1 MIKIVNPKF
10 LGEGL
15 SLYAF
20 RDVSSWNDLDRAKI
34 PVPLLKKFCERK
46 GIPYPL
52 DTKEERE
59 QQMRRAAASEGLAQ
73 QAAGAG
79 EVIGG
84 LTVAEVRQVM
94 ERHPALADVVKAT
107 AVMEAT
113 PEDRLQNSGKSPEE
127 VVEAN
132 LRRMAARNGWGSGRN
147 GELGGEQWKQLRTI
161 IFGLKQ
167 GGRPPAKTV

>member
-1 MIKIVNPKF
+1 MISIENPKF
-10 LGEGL
+10 LGEKL

-20 RDVSSWNDLDRAKI
+20 RDVHNWNVLEQAKI

-52 DTKEERE
+52 DTQEERE
-59 QQMRRAAASEGLAQ
+59 QRGSAAACEGAGQ
-73 QAAGAG
+73 QVAGAG

-94 ERHPALADVVKAT
+94 ERHPVLADVVKAT
-107 AVMEAT
+107 AIMEAT
-113 PEDRLQNSGKSPEE
+113 PADRLQNSGKSPEE

-132 LRRMAARNGWGSGRN
+132 LGRMAARNGWGSGKT
-147 GELGGEQWKQLRTI
+147 GGLGGEQWKQLRTI

-167 GGRPPAKTV
+167 GGRPSTKTV